1 MERFWDLRSSNALQA
16 SFRCSAKINWDLYIT
31 GLLENGYHA
40 LDSIVAPIDLFDDI
54 IISITEGSGIEV
66 LCDISPGQNNL
77 AWKAADRFLK
87 HIKSDYAIEIKITKR
102 IPSGAGLGG
111 GSSDAACVIK
121 ALDKMLKCSLNVEEL
136 KKIAQTI
143 GSDVPCFI
151 HEGWRRMTGRGEI
164 VEDIEASAKHIVL
177 AIPDKPVSTALAYK
191 RFDENPIFSKP
202 GKDRMEN
209 PFNALEQASMSIVPE
224 IKDVLELLS
233 STGAKPCRMTGSGSA
248 CFGAYK
254 TKKQADTACFQIQ
267 SSKVKAYSLNA
278 GF

>member
-1 MERFWDLRSSNALQA
+1 MQA

-31 GLLENGYHA
+31 GLLENGFHA

-54 IISITEGSGIEV
+54 DICISNGSGIEV

-77 AWKAADRFLK
+77 AWKAADRFLNHVGRNHK
-87 HIKSDYAIEIKITKR
+87 IVIKITKG

-121 ALDKMLKCSLNVEEL
+121 SLNEMLNCKLDREKL
-136 KKIAQTI
+136 KNIAETI

-151 HEGWRRMTGRGEI
+151 HDGWRRMTGRGEI
-164 VEDIEASAKHIVL
+164 VEDFTAPNKHIAL
-177 AIPDKPVSTALAYK
+177 AIPDKPVSTALSYK
-191 RFDENPIFSKP
+191 KFDENPEFLKP
-202 GKDRMEN
+202 RKDRLEN
-209 PFNALEQASMSIVPE
+209 PFNALEEASISIVPE
-224 IKDVLELLS
+224 IKEVLELLS

-248 CFGAYK
+248 CFGVYE
-254 TKKQADTACFQIQ
+254 TKKQADTACLQMQ
-267 SSKVKAYSLNA
+267 SSKLKVFSLSA